1 MDTSAAPHIDQRP
14 EKGESGSSSVS
25 WPHFGGMLML
35 LAGTVGFWAL
45 VFRHARGE
53 NRKRG

>member
-1 MDTSAAPHIDQRP
+1 MESSAAPHIDQRTK
-14 EKGESGSSSVS
+14 KGEGGLSSVS

-35 LAGTVGFWAL
+35 IAGTVGFWVL

-53 NRKRG
+53 NRK